1 MLDELLGRA
10 PLKSRIEELES
21 ELSSLRGQLEGE
33 QERRREAVRGRQEA
47 EERVNRLEDRIA
59 DLEGQVERV
68 QDGEPALRFRGSEAL
83 AGDRLREVLSR
94 LESVRT
100 APESAFSAFVEER
113 PGEATRDAFGDRA
126 SLLERAAPC
135 LAFTD
140 DAGLLCAA
148 LGPALPPEPFEEWG
162 DRFRVDREWF
172 LPAGSFA
179 VALVRS
185 DLFAYGEYEGGER
198 VDVEGFSTDVMGS
211 HSKGGFSQARFERR
225 RDEQIDEHLERC
237 REVLDDR
244 DPDRLIV
251 VGQRT
256 VLDEFEE
263 RAVATAPVDATGDPE
278 EALDDALWDFFSSEL
293 YLI

>member
-10 PLKSRIEELES
+10 PLKARIEELES
-21 ELSSLRGQLEGE
+21 ELSGLRGQLEGE
-33 QERRREAVRGRQEA
+33 RERRREAVRGRQEA

-68 QDGEPALRFRGSEAL
+68 QAGDPALRFRGSETIT
-83 AGDRLREVLSR
+83 GDRLREVLDR

-100 APESAFSAFVEER
+100 SPESAFSALVEER
-113 PGEATRDAFGDRA
+113 PGEATREAFGDRA
-126 SLLERAAPC
+126 ALLERAAPC
-135 LAFTD
+135 LTFTD
-140 DAGLLCAA
+140 DAGLVSAA
-148 LGPALPPEPFEEWG
+148 LRPALQPEPFAEWG
-162 DRFRVDREWF
+162 DRFRVEREWF
-172 LPAGSFA
+172 VPAGSFA

-185 DLFAYGEYEGGER
+185 DLFAYGEYDGGER
-198 VDVEGFSTDVMGS
+198 VDFEGFSTDVMGS

-237 REVLDDR
+237 GEVLDGR

-256 VLDEFEE
+256 VIGEFEE

-278 EALDDALWDFFSSEL
+278 EALDDALWDFFSAEL